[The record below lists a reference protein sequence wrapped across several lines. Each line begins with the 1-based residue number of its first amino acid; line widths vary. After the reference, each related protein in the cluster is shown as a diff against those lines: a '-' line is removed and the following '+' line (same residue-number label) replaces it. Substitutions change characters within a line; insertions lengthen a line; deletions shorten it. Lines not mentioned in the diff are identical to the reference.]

1 MEPITEGSAVDM
13 SPSQG
18 VGNYDS
24 IVGDIVKNR
33 TPAIEQTDTGLA
45 SAQQAVSGIIQQRKS
60 NLNSTFASVSGT
72 NPDEAAAA
80 QSIGGQIGVGQD
92 LAMQNMA
99 AVKKAADQKRFESY
113 DLMAKNPVLGR
124 QMMDREFASVAH
136 DDIPQLT
143 SLGGLFKVI
152 NAAATG
158 QPFPPE
164 VAMEIAQQFG
174 GSQYQTEEALIYH
187 WMSNNGLEEKDLNE
201 ETRQRLKTLE
211 ENAPPPIN
219 TYLFG
224 GVSYAAGQMFSM
236 APEVSKYALTGAVTG
251 AALTAAGGPLAIG
264 GTLGGAG
271 LGATAGIG
279 VVTSQIEGGM
289 LYKELLRNN
298 VPKDVARTVSSIG
311 GTVNGLIEIG
321 TLGLATAPFKAALK
335 KVVGETII
343 KRGVQELAKPT
354 AISAIK
360 TAGKYFGMEVLG
372 EQVQEI
378 SQEMTSIVA
387 EDVAG
392 RYAPGEYESKFSTPE
407 GLKELANRLIDVSEQ
422 TFKATAVMGAFGP
435 MLNLAVDAKNI
446 RDSAKTKQFL
456 TDLSKNVQDTK
467 LKGRSPSA
475 LANFV
480 AAQAQG
486 TAAET
491 MYVDAEEMVNVLN
504 QSGLTAQQIDNA
516 LPGVREQ
523 LAQATSGGDIQIPT
537 AQFAANIVGTKL
549 EAPLMEHA
557 RLAPD
562 AISAKQA
569 IAQQESMQQNMK
581 DAQVEMAV
589 QEKTNAQFVS
599 EAKEIEKVVNDQLIA
614 AGRPPTEAAFAA
626 KLVQAR
632 AVTGAARDGIT
643 PAQWV
648 ARHPVPTFQSQQQAA
663 QAAQQQVSRQNYK
676 PITSA
681 KVEVWL
687 EKDDDNNIVTRID
700 YIEVPKSKRLK
711 GEGTKEI
718 KNIIEWSKKNG
729 ATSIIVES
737 EREAIPFWKKIGFNI
752 TDQGSDVSTGTF
764 DLPLA
769 QGSFEQA
776 SRADLN
782 LGEQAAFDEASQRPE
797 VVTWAKEKFGDR
809 TAPDGSSVWQNFTEW
824 FGDSKVV
831 DAEGKPMVVY
841 HGTGSEFNTFETGRG
856 DMIFVSL
863 DANVASIFGTSII
876 PAYIKSLKP
885 FNGEKNL
892 NEIKDFIK
900 KNYNQIEQEIRT
912 ETKNRENDDESNVHS
927 QDELLSR
934 IDGLDYYVF
943 ESSETL
949 RNGIKEL
956 GFDSIQSDESGFV
969 AIGIFEPTQI
979 KSAIAN
985 VGTFGQQD
993 PNILR
998 QELSTRRPSSVT
1010 ATEDPLTTLLT
1021 ISHEQTLRTPEVL
1034 AKNVEILKKL
1044 TPMRFL
1050 DENATP
1056 EQQLENFLAQASD
1069 NLVALYNLMPPELR
1083 ERAKLWYPGGRR
1095 MLDYISSNTG
1105 LSPMQVGG
1113 VFAVLSPQKDWYE
1126 NVTLGNRII
1135 DIVTTQSDF
1144 VWDEKMSATAAKLK
1158 EVARLA
1164 AEEAKVLRKAKAEIA
1179 LTRANALEATVKQ
1192 PDVNATKEAQA
1203 VLEKEAVQARK
1214 VSDRLAKAVEKSEDQ
1229 EDSAAMKLYDDLKG
1243 TTLKE
1248 LLSDPYKAAVWVRV
1262 FDQTFNEQ
1270 SYKILLPEGGVGET
1284 RTTQAGKESSLRWA
1298 GYGAVAKA
1306 ISVIVDGRAENVFY
1320 QIGNEH
1326 KVRNFYNNL
1335 FAPESGRYI
1344 TIDTHAVAAA
1354 NFMPL
1359 AGTDDTV
1366 AHAFGGSA
1374 ASGETGQSGAYSI
1387 YFESYRRAAEAVGVL
1402 PREMQSITWEAVR
1415 GLFEASKK
1423 KTFKPLVKN
1432 IWEKYKSGELTQE
1445 QAREEIIKLVGG
1457 ITNPSWAASAYNES
1471 PGQTYE
1477 GVSAKAASEKS
1488 VKVKTIQKSEVLFEV
1503 APDPTDANLSSRWD
1517 ALDPETKHGIS
1528 ANVAA
1533 KIVPEVLK
1541 EFGVSGE
1548 IIPQVGGW
1556 QGKTNP
1562 GFALRLESGP
1572 LTRQVAKALGHALS
1586 QQGMF
1591 SISAEKFE
1599 GSQESGLISIQL
1611 PEGYTEKQVGEL
1623 YEKLWELKHNGKQI
1637 IQGHT
1642 TIDGKMSIINDTG
1655 IDTTELGDMIDKHLG
1670 GAFKVTDTKANT
1682 AFDSKDT
1689 YDTNLQRPAPRGVSI
1704 LGTRRIDSF
1713 RQHATRL
1720 IDQEVSRAEEAAG
1733 KLNQS
1738 AVPATFYSALGVEV
1752 GKSTTKSASADSWK
1766 QQIKGLIAKG
1776 VVKEKEVYWSG
1787 LDNWLDLQEGKITK
1801 EQVQAFLDAGGVKV
1815 EVERSEDEQSAS
1827 ELTARQAIA
1836 NAKEG
1841 LGGLLD
1847 LELENTFNEYEKLVV
1862 NNLQNQETAKD
1873 RARRVELEEVIDEA
1887 LDAVD
1892 MKMSWEFEAAEEQES
1907 ESFANVF
1914 EPKYAGYQLPGGT
1927 NYREALVML
1936 PSDALGTRKIMEGD
1950 KVVAIAKNDPYRSA
1964 HWNQENVLVHLR
1976 MNDRVDADGKKVLF
1990 VEEVQSDWGQ
2000 AGREKG
2006 FITPIKQEDIDKEE
2020 PLHNKLLEANRDLYR
2035 ARIAVGV
2042 EQDRILAKLG
2052 LKSYQDILLAGKQRI
2067 ELTDAYRK
2075 LVVDDK
2081 EYAIAAEKERL
2092 AVAEELR
2099 ASIEYSAALET
2110 RQQTERVPR
2119 APFVETTSGWLELGL
2134 KQILLE
2140 AVNGG
2145 YDRVAFVDGDQSV
2158 ERYRQ
2163 ALTEAVDEVEI
2174 TRNDDGTYTYSAIKG
2189 GKPVQGEQS
2198 VSANRINEVFGK
2210 AGSKQLLEEADT
2222 KPDEIHTIASGDI
2235 EIGGEGMRKFYDTIV
2250 PQALGKMLKK
2260 LGGDKIEEVNI
2271 GKSVNKKIDLKKF
2284 EDEAYKLIKG
2294 ETERLEFEDNLGL
2307 NEGDI
2312 PESWINELTDLPSTT
2327 VEVEARKIANRFAS
2341 KVKNWSARNKVMSM
2355 TQQGFTVTPALAEQ
2369 VSQGLPLFQ
2378 AATGG
2383 ARGSMDPVNNL
2394 INLGKNADALTTFH
2408 ELMHW
2413 FVIDL
2418 FRTATDP
2425 AASELSKSDADI
2437 LLKSFGIG
2445 GSNMQERIANWNAMT
2460 LEEQRQ
2466 HHETT
2471 AYNAEIWVATG
2482 RAPSV
2487 ELQGVFERFRR
2498 WATRVYKS
2506 IRDDLNEIYRQQFG
2520 TDLPFLTDEVRG
2532 VFDRMLASEEQIARR
2547 EAIDNFKGMY
2557 QTQEESGMNDAT
2569 WAAYQA
2575 EIAEA
2580 HEMAVTDLTKAT
2592 VKQMEWLSGARKGI
2606 LKAMQ
2611 ATHNALRRS
2620 VQGEESVKMDNEP
2633 VRKAERFFKTGR
2645 MVDTDGKEIEVLVGN
2660 KLNKV
2665 DVEGMYPTST
2675 TGLAPAVDLTKLRG
2689 MTMEGGLAPD
2699 LAAEMFG
2706 FSSGDELIR
2715 ALAKLKPFKDELK
2728 ERTDAR
2734 MLDEHGGMNTEAEK
2748 EEAVNKALANE
2759 VRARIVA
2766 IENRYLTKVKTPVAV
2781 IMQGAKELARTIL
2794 GRMAIKDIKP
2804 RNYVAAEARVA
2815 KDKHT
2820 AAKAM
2825 QSPETA
2831 GKSAYTRSLN
2841 EQIAAGVEESVAAS
2855 EALVKSVEAIKRA
2868 QAKIDAHKKQYGN
2881 VNPAIVAAK
2890 ASHQQVIQGQ
2900 LAKEG
2905 YKILDEVEKQVSL
2918 FKRFFKDD
2926 KKIAATRNMDLVNAA
2941 RSILAFYGLGK
2952 HDKLP
2957 GAYLKQIQEY
2967 NPGLFETISA
2977 MVNEAQVGTT
2987 DYRLLTFEEFQSMQ
3001 ETVDALW
3008 QLAKRENQIKIEGEM
3023 VSLGQA
3029 TEKLEQRLDVI
3040 GVPTTIAGETQAVT
3054 SKDRAV
3060 RHINSMKAILRR
3072 VEHWADS
3079 TDGAGNVGGPFTK
3092 YIWRPISQALD
3103 AYRIDRNKYVKRY
3116 VELLK
3121 QVSLPAGK
3129 IAAPELNYTFGA
3141 GNGGIGIAELLGAI
3155 MHSGNISNLEKLLI
3169 GRKWATVSEDG
3180 TMDTSRWDA
3189 FIARVSNDGTLTKE
3203 HFDFIQAVWDL
3214 NEELKPMVQKAHYDI
3229 EGYYFKEVEA
3239 TPFTN
3244 RFGTYRGGYVPAKT
3258 DPFIVRDAQRQA
3270 KMSELESDFRAAM
3283 PSTGAG
3289 FTKSRVKYN
3298 KALSLDIRL
3307 MAKHIDDVIRYSH
3320 VQPAVKDVLRILKKS
3335 SFADKLTQMDAMA
3348 IDDMLTPWLNR
3359 AARQITN
3366 ESGRVKAFDT
3376 FWRTVR
3382 SRTGISVMIGNITN
3396 AMQQVTGLFMSAIKV
3411 SPAHLGNALYAYVA
3425 SPNKSA
3431 QEVCELS
3438 SFMKNK
3444 MENQIFDLQDQ
3455 MNELLLNPNKF
3466 EKIQKWSSH
3475 HGYFL
3480 QSAFQN
3486 MVDVVTWTGAYN
3498 QYLEESGVGMS
3509 DYEAQR
3515 EAVNRADAAVR
3526 LTQGTMNPEGIAA
3539 FEVGTPFYKTFIQ
3552 FTGYFNM
3559 LANLNTDEYVKI
3571 FRDLGWRGN
3580 KGKLVS
3586 TFMLGFAAQAIIS
3599 DAIVRTMRGGWED
3612 DDNDGYL
3619 DVFMDWIFGS
3629 MARSAVAM
3637 VPFGSTAMTALSQI
3651 VMPVIKGKA
3660 GTGYDDRIQSSPSIS
3675 ALTSSTV
3682 GVGRAI
3688 LDVVSEGKEVTGQD
3702 VKDVMTLISL
3712 STGVPVTILGRPVSY
3727 LVDVNRGKVE
3737 PTSTADLMRGLITGT
3752 ATKES
3757 KKR

>member
-1 MEPITEGSAVDM
+1 MEPIAEGSAVDM
-13 SPSQG
+13 SPTQN
-18 VGNYDS
+18 VGNYNS

-99 AVKKAADQKRFESY
+99 SVKKAADQKRFESY

-143 SLGGLFKVI
+143 SLGGLFKVLG
-152 NAAATG
+152 AAATG
-158 QPFPPE
+158 QPFPLE
-164 VAMEIAQQFG
+164 VATEIAQQFG

-187 WMSNNGLEEKDLNE
+187 WMSNNGLEEKDLSE
-201 ETRQRLKTLE
+201 ETRQRLKMLE

-236 APEVSKYALTGAVTG
+236 APEVSKYAVAGGLTGG
-251 AALTAAGGPLAIG
+251 ALGLAGGPLAPATVAG
-264 GTLGGAG
+264 GMLAG
-271 LGATAGIG
+271 LEIG
-279 VVTSQIEGGM
+279 MTTGVGMVTSQIEGGM
-289 LYKELLRNN
+289 LYKELLRNK
-298 VPKDVARTVSSIG
+298 VPKEVARTVSSIG

-343 KRGVQELAKPT
+343 KRGIQELAKPT

-407 GLKELANRLIDVSEQ
+407 GLQELANRLIDVSEQ

-456 TDLSKNVQDTK
+456 TDLSKNVQATK

-480 AAQAQG
+480 AAQSQG

-491 MYVDAEEMVNVLN
+491 MYVDAEEMTNVLN

-569 IAQQESMQQNMK
+569 ITQQESMQQNMK
-581 DAQVEMAV
+581 DAQAEMAV
-589 QEKTNAQFVS
+589 QEVTNAQFVR
-599 EAKEIEKVVNDQLIA
+599 EAKEIEKVVNDQLVA
-614 AGRPPTEAAFAA
+614 AGRPATEAAFAA

-632 AVTGAARDGIT
+632 AVTAAAAAGIT

-648 ARHPVPTFQSQQQAA
+648 AQHPVPTIQSQR
-663 QAAQQQVSRQNYK
+663 QAAQQA
-676 PITSA
+676 P
-681 KVEVWL
+681 
-687 EKDDDNNIVTRID
+687 
-700 YIEVPKSKRLK
+700 
-711 GEGTKEI
+711 
-718 KNIIEWSKKNG
+718 
-729 ATSIIVES
+729 
-737 EREAIPFWKKIGFNI
+737 
-752 TDQGSDVSTGTF
+752 
-764 DLPLA
+764 A
-769 QGSFEQA
+769 QGSLEQA
-776 SRADLN
+776 SRADLG
-782 LGEQAAFDEASQRPE
+782 LGEQAAFNEASQRPE
-797 VVTWAKEKFGDR
+797 IVTWAKEKFGDR

-831 DAEGKPMVVY
+831 DADGKPVMVY
-841 HGTGSEFNTFETGRG
+841 HGTDKKFTKVNMKKGAQGVFW
-856 DMIFVSL
+856 
-863 DANVASIFGTSII
+863 VASDKAAI
-876 PAYIKSLKP
+876 
-885 FNGEKNL
+885 
-892 NEIKDFIK
+892 
-900 KNYNQIEQEIRT
+900 
-912 ETKNRENDDESNVHS
+912 
-927 QDELLSR
+927 
-934 IDGLDYYVF
+934 
-943 ESSETL
+943 
-949 RNGIKEL
+949 
-956 GFDSIQSDESGFV
+956 ESGEIGAAGSGVIMELFASIKNPAGWNEYDKKSFAELIRDGYDGV
-969 AIGIFEPTQI
+969 ILRDKDGSFNAIAFTPTQI
-979 KSAIAN
+979 KSAVAN

-998 QELSTRRPSSVT
+998 Q
-1010 ATEDPLTTLLT
+1010 D
-1021 ISHEQTLRTPEVL
+1021 
-1034 AKNVEILKKL
+1034 
-1044 TPMRFL
+1044 
-1050 DENATP
+1050 
-1056 EQQLENFLAQASD
+1056 
-1069 NLVALYNLMPPELR
+1069 
-1083 ERAKLWYPGGRR
+1083 
-1095 MLDYISSNTG
+1095 
-1105 LSPMQVGG
+1105 
-1113 VFAVLSPQKDWYE
+1113 
-1126 NVTLGNRII
+1126 
-1135 DIVTTQSDF
+1135 
-1144 VWDEKMSATAAKLK
+1144 
-1158 EVARLA
+1158 
-1164 AEEAKVLRKAKAEIA
+1164 
-1179 LTRANALEATVKQ
+1179 
-1192 PDVNATKEAQA
+1192 
-1203 VLEKEAVQARK
+1203 
-1214 VSDRLAKAVEKSEDQ
+1214 
-1229 EDSAAMKLYDDLKG
+1229 
-1243 TTLKE
+1243 
-1248 LLSDPYKAAVWVRV
+1248 
-1262 FDQTFNEQ
+1262 
-1270 SYKILLPEGGVGET
+1270 
-1284 RTTQAGKESSLRWA
+1284 
-1298 GYGAVAKA
+1298 
-1306 ISVIVDGRAENVFY
+1306 
-1320 QIGNEH
+1320 
-1326 KVRNFYNNL
+1326 
-1335 FAPESGRYI
+1335 
-1344 TIDTHAVAAA
+1344 
-1354 NFMPL
+1354 
-1359 AGTDDTV
+1359 
-1366 AHAFGGSA
+1366 
-1374 ASGETGQSGAYSI
+1374 
-1387 YFESYRRAAEAVGVL
+1387 
-1402 PREMQSITWEAVR
+1402 
-1415 GLFEASKK
+1415 
-1423 KTFKPLVKN
+1423 
-1432 IWEKYKSGELTQE
+1432 
-1445 QAREEIIKLVGG
+1445 
-1457 ITNPSWAASAYNES
+1457 
-1471 PGQTYE
+1471 
-1477 GVSAKAASEKS
+1477 
-1488 VKVKTIQKSEVLFEV
+1488 
-1503 APDPTDANLSSRWD
+1503 
-1517 ALDPETKHGIS
+1517 
-1528 ANVAA
+1528 
-1533 KIVPEVLK
+1533 
-1541 EFGVSGE
+1541 
-1548 IIPQVGGW
+1548 
-1556 QGKTNP
+1556 
-1562 GFALRLESGP
+1562 
-1572 LTRQVAKALGHALS
+1572 
-1586 QQGMF
+1586 
-1591 SISAEKFE
+1591 
-1599 GSQESGLISIQL
+1599 
-1611 PEGYTEKQVGEL
+1611 
-1623 YEKLWELKHNGKQI
+1623 
-1637 IQGHT
+1637 
-1642 TIDGKMSIINDTG
+1642 
-1655 IDTTELGDMIDKHLG
+1655 
-1670 GAFKVTDTKANT
+1670 
-1682 AFDSKDT
+1682 
-1689 YDTNLQRPAPRGVSI
+1689 
-1704 LGTRRIDSF
+1704 
-1713 RQHATRL
+1713 
-1720 IDQEVSRAEEAAG
+1720 
-1733 KLNQS
+1733 

-1787 LDNWLDLQEGKITK
+1787 LNNWLDLQEGKITK

-1815 EVERSEDEQSAS
+1815 EVETKGNKLTLSLVATNIQDTLVDGQVFDIDARDALEQWQKPEVS
-1827 ELTARQAIA
+1827 
-1836 NAKEG
+1836 
-1841 LGGLLD
+1841 
-1847 LELENTFNEYEKLVV
+1847 EKLK
-1862 NNLQNQETAKD
+1862 LQY
-1873 RARRVELEEVIDEA
+1873 EA
-1887 LDAVD
+1887 LLNEKLNDAGETRLVSD
-1892 MKMSWEFEAAEEQES
+1892 YVSDVS
-1907 ESFANVF
+1907 ET
-1914 EPKYAGYQLPGGT
+1914 KYDAFQLPGGT
-1927 NYREALVML
+1927 NYRELVVTL
-1936 PSDALGTRKIMEGD
+1936 PAKDKTADDIAFRSYQKELRKKYGEDAVILRDATPQEITRLDNLGSPLRGD
-1950 KVVAIAKNDPYRSA
+1950 DSFKSSHWPGIKNPVVHVR
-1964 HWNQENVLVHLR
+1964 L
-1976 MNDRVDADGKKVLF
+1976 NDRVDADGKKVLF

-2000 AGREKG
+2000 EGREKG
-2006 FITPIKQEDIDKEE
+2006 FIGISKRIISSVTKDPNSDVWSAKDQNGITIASGYDEGNVWLNAQGIIKKSM
-2020 PLHNKLLEANRDLYR
+2020 KS
-2035 ARIAVGV
+2035 GV
-2042 EQDRILAKLG
+2042 P
-2052 LKSYQDILLAGKQRI
+2052 Y
-2067 ELTDAYRK
+2067 
-2075 LVVDDK
+2075 
-2081 EYAIAAEKERL
+2081 
-2092 AVAEELR
+2092 
-2099 ASIEYSAALET
+2099 
-2110 RQQTERVPR
+2110 

-2145 YDRVAFVDGDQSV
+2145 YDKVAF
-2158 ERYRQ
+2158 
-2163 ALTEAVDEVEI
+2163 I
-2174 TRNDDGTYTYSAIKG
+2174 N
-2189 GKPVQGEQS
+2189 GEQS
-2198 VSANRINEVFGK
+2198 AARYDLSKKVGEIIYVPSTKKLLVYEKITGVDSNFRPIVSETVLPENLSTYIGK
-2210 AGSKQLLEEADT
+2210 EAARKLLET
-2222 KPDEIHTIASGDI
+2222 KTKKQQFDKETVQAHLLKGGDLQ
-2235 EIGGEGMRKFYDTIV
+2235 IGGEGMKAFYDTIV
-2250 PQALGKMLKK
+2250 PSALSKMLKK
-2260 LGGDKIEEVNI
+2260 LGSDKIGEVNI
-2271 GKSVNKKIDLKKF
+2271 GKTEGIKINAK
-2284 EDEAYKLIKG
+2284 EISNQAVKLIND
-2294 ETERLEFEDNLGL
+2294 EIT
-2307 NEGDI
+2307 
-2312 PESWINELTDLPSTT
+2312 INEFRAETDLEKSDVSDVSLEELQQANRDTSDK
-2327 VEVEARKIANRFAS
+2327 ARTREIANAFAANL
-2341 KVKNWSARNKVMSM
+2341 KVKFAGGKSMS
-2355 TQQGFTVTPALAEQ
+2355 QQGFTVTPALAEQ

-2378 AATGG
+2378 AAEGG
-2383 ARGSMDPVNNL
+2383 ARGAYDPIKNL
-2394 INLGKNADALTTFH
+2394 IDIGKNADYSTVAH
-2408 ELMHW
+2408 ELAHW
-2413 FVIDL
+2413 YVVDL
-2418 FRTATDP
+2418 FRTASDP
-2425 AASELSKSDADI
+2425 AASEASRADADI
-2437 LLKSFGIG
+2437 LLNWFS
-2445 GSNMQERIANWNAMT
+2445 IAGDNVDQRLTNWNAMT
-2460 LEEQRQ
+2460 LDEQRR
-2466 HHETT
+2466 HHEAV
-2471 AYNAEIWVATG
+2471 AYNWELYLHTG
-2482 RAPSV
+2482 KAPSV
-2487 ELQGVFERFRR
+2487 ELQGMFDRFRR
-2498 WATRVYKS
+2498 WLTRAYKS

-2532 VFDRMLASEEQIARR
+2532 VFDRMLASEEQISRR

-2557 QTQEESGMNDAT
+2557 QTQEESGMNDGE
-2569 WAAYQA
+2569 WAAMQA
-2575 EIAEA
+2575 EIAKS
-2580 HEMAVTDLTKAT
+2580 HETSVTELLKET
-2592 VKQMEWLSGARKGI
+2592 VKEMKWESNAKEGFFKKLQDAEDGFRKVI
-2606 LKAMQ
+2606 
-2611 ATHNALRRS
+2611 RS
-2620 VQGEESVKMDNEP
+2620 EESDKMGNEP
-2633 VRKAERFFKTGR
+2633 VRKAERFFKTGK
-2645 MVDTDGKEIEVLVGN
+2645 MVDPSGKEIEVLVGN
-2660 KLNKV
+2660 KIDSV
-2665 DVEGMYPTST
+2665 AVGGMYPTST

-2715 ALAKLKPFKDELK
+2715 ALAELKPFKDELK

-2804 RNYVAAEARVA
+2804 RNYVAAEAKVA

-2820 AAKAM
+2820 AVKAM

-2831 GKSAYTRSLN
+2831 GKSAYTRSFN

-2855 EALVKSVEAIKRA
+2855 EAMVKSVEAIKRA
-2868 QAKIDAHKKQYGN
+2868 QAKIDAHKKQYGD
-2881 VNPAIVAAK
+2881 VDPAIVAKK
-2890 ASHQQVIQGQ
+2890 ASHQQVIQNQ

-2905 YKILDEVEKQVSL
+2905 YKILAEVEKQVSL

-2977 MVNEAQVGTT
+2977 MVNEAQVGTP

-3008 QLAKRENQIKIEGEM
+3008 QLAKRENQIKIEGKM

-3029 TEKLEQRLDVI
+3029 TEKLEKRLDVI

-3103 AYRIDRNKYVKRY
+3103 AYRIDRNNYVKRY

-3121 QVSLPAGK
+3121 QVSLSAGK

-3180 TMDTSRWDA
+3180 TMDTSRWDK
-3189 FIARVSNDGTLTKE
+3189 FVARVSSDGTLTKE

-3214 NEELKPMVQKAHYDI
+3214 NEELKSMVQKAHYDI

-3396 AMQQVTGLFMSAIKV
+3396 ALQQVTGLFMSAIKV

-3438 SFMKNK
+3438 PFMKNK

-3509 DYEAQR
+3509 DFEAQR

-3586 TFMLGFAAQAIIS
+3586 TFILGFAAQAIIS

-3737 PTSTADLMRGLITGT
+3737 PTSTVDLMRGLITGT

>member
-1 MEPITEGSAVDM
+1 MEPFVEAPVVAEIPPPV
-13 SPSQG
+13 
-18 VGNYDS
+18 
-24 IVGDIVKNR
+24 
-33 TPAIEQTDTGLA
+33 IEQTETGLD
-45 SAQQAVSGIIQQRKS
+45 SLAQKAYGKLFGDQKMD
-60 NLNSTFASVSGT
+60 LNSTFASVSGT
-72 NPDEAAAA
+72 NPDEAAKA
-80 QSIGGQIGVGQD
+80 QSVGIQVGVGQD
-92 LAMQNMA
+92 LAMRNMA
-99 AVKKAADQKRFESY
+99 EVKKSADQKQFESY
-113 DLMAKNPVLGR
+113 DLMGSNPVLAR
-124 QMMDREFASVAH
+124 QMMNRDFASVAH

-143 SLGGLFKVI
+143 SLGGLFKVLG
-152 NAAATG
+152 AAATG

-187 WMSNNGLEEKDLNE
+187 WMSNNGLEEKDLSE

-289 LYKELLRNN
+289 LYKELLRNK

-343 KRGVQELAKPT
+343 KRGIQELAKPT

-360 TAGKYFGMEVLG
+360 TASKYYGMEVLG

-392 RYAPGEYESKFSTPE
+392 RYTPGEFESKFSTPE
-407 GLKELANRLIDVSEQ
+407 GLQELANRLLDVSEQ
-422 TFKATAVMGAFGP
+422 TFKATAIMGSFGP
-435 MLNLAVDAKNI
+435 VLNLAVDAKNI

-456 TDLSKNVQDTK
+456 TDLSKNVQATK

-516 LPGVREQ
+516 LPGIREQ

-569 IAQQESMQQNMK
+569 IAQQETMQQNMK

-589 QEKTNAQFVS
+589 QEKVNAQFVR
-599 EAKEIEKVVNDQLIA
+599 EAKEIEKVVNDQLVA
-614 AGRPPTEAAFAA
+614 AGRPATEALFAA

-632 AVTGAARDGIT
+632 AVTGAAAAGIT

-648 ARHPVPTFQSQQQAA
+648 AQHPVPTFQSQQQATQ
-663 QAAQQQVSRQNYK
+663 QA
-676 PITSA
+676 P
-681 KVEVWL
+681 
-687 EKDDDNNIVTRID
+687 
-700 YIEVPKSKRLK
+700 
-711 GEGTKEI
+711 
-718 KNIIEWSKKNG
+718 
-729 ATSIIVES
+729 
-737 EREAIPFWKKIGFNI
+737 
-752 TDQGSDVSTGTF
+752 
-764 DLPLA
+764 A

-776 SRADLN
+776 SRADLG
-782 LGEQAAFDEASQRPE
+782 LGEQTIRKVDGNLLRKLIRKLAKQDISAEDLINDADLSGLVTEEEVYDLTEREQGMAQVGATFGSRGTTSLPAGFDSGRGTHPLILLARERAKIQASKGFNESNYRPK
-797 VVTWAKEKFGDR
+797 VVRWAQLEFGDR
-809 TAPDGSSVWQNFTEW
+809 IAPDGSSVWQNFTEW

-841 HGTGSEFNTFETGRG
+841 HGTKSNFLEFRNDRPIWVAETASHAGEFVAGGRRLMGEKPKKGST
-856 DMIFVSL
+856 IYPLFVSIKNPIVLKGFEYGGKTTVEQILAENNLPYNEDALRRIAKSNIDSGYVSVSNQVADPISYLVEGYRTLTPIFNIL
-863 DANVASIFGTSII
+863 DNSGF
-876 PAYIKSLKP
+876 IKSLVNAG
-885 FNGEKNL
+885 F
-892 NEIKDFIK
+892 D
-900 KNYNQIEQEIRT
+900 
-912 ETKNRENDDESNVHS
+912 
-927 QDELLSR
+927 
-934 IDGLDYYVF
+934 
-943 ESSETL
+943 
-949 RNGIKEL
+949 GIKTEEV
-956 GFDSIQSDESGFV
+956 SAKTQEKSV
-969 AIGIFEPTQI
+969 TYAAFEPTQI

-998 QELSTRRPSSVT
+998 QEAISEQQPGANSPGVGVEEKPKLGFWKPFRVKVTSDVEIPKKPLILTGTKNSNAQKQLVNIDGILEKFPNAGESVDEWTNMMAYALGSDEVPIPPYAFIKGINGNGSFETLSKLTAGQIADASYGFENAKEIREAYTSGQLDVTFTAKLILWSFLSRGVSPYTQESLFIDAFNGSAEWIDKASKGEFTEANFPAYEEWAKSVAPKGSGQPGAGATHNLNAFGQDFLFKMSRIGENGKSHLQNLHEMFSDPNQTGKKIRREFSKFGEGVGIDNKVISF
-1010 ATEDPLTTLLT
+1010 TLLVAGFSDVMILDRVQIRQLWDDGRFQGVNLYDGSKNEEGNK
-1021 ISHEQTLRTPEVL
+1021 ISGSSMNDITEGVRGILVYEALERQLEKRIGALYEKLGRPQDASTGRYHWETWVAFSEQEASHGTLMAILKDAKGDDQAISNVASKQGEYGTYEYGTLYNRDKNGTPWFKYETPSGNSYSFSVL
-1034 AKNVEILKKL
+1034 AFREFLANIKQPKNGVVPTKFKVTESGNAPWYTRPEINKQQLDTQAAKWADLAGGTGEGKRITDETIQRDIANRARSSADAESIAKSWEIPTKPAGLGTIQSKLFAGGEATKFARSNRESNGTHFSYERSPVGNVEGSRLLGVPTVGAFTAGSGLAELYKKSG
-1044 TPMRFL
+1044 
-1050 DENATP
+1050 NATP
-1056 EQQLENFLAQASD
+1056 TFYELRSSVASAERFHSAISD
-1069 NLVALYNLMPPELR
+1069 NKSASKFGAAVAVYSVE
-1083 ERAKLWYPGGRR
+1083 
-1095 MLDYISSNTG
+1095 DYKEMRLF
-1105 LSPMQVGG
+1105 LSEDGNSG
-1113 VFAVLSPQKDWYE
+1113 VAIKPD
-1126 NVTLGNRII
+1126 G
-1135 DIVTTQSDF
+1135 DIVSVFSSGGAGRSLMELAVSAGGKKLDAFDTVLPHFYAPHGF
-1144 VWDEKMSATAAKLK
+1144 VVASRMDWNEEFKPEGWNK
-1158 EVARLA
+1158 ETFS
-1164 AEEAKVLRKAKAEIA
+1164 EF
-1179 LTRANALEATVKQ
+1179 NGGS
-1192 PDVNATKEAQA
+1192 PDVVFMSRDDSFTGKYNPTDGTKFE
-1203 VLEKEAVQARK
+1203 
-1214 VSDRLAKAVEKSEDQ
+1214 DYDKAVEKQQ
-1229 EDSAAMKLYDDLKG
+1229 E
-1243 TTLKE
+1243 
-1248 LLSDPYKAAVWVRV
+1248 
-1262 FDQTFNEQ
+1262 FIN
-1270 SYKILLPEGGVGET
+1270 
-1284 RTTQAGKESSLRWA
+1284 
-1298 GYGAVAKA
+1298 
-1306 ISVIVDGRAENVFY
+1306 VI
-1320 QIGNEH
+1320 
-1326 KVRNFYNNL
+1326 
-1335 FAPESGRYI
+1335 
-1344 TIDTHAVAAA
+1344 
-1354 NFMPL
+1354 
-1359 AGTDDTV
+1359 
-1366 AHAFGGSA
+1366 
-1374 ASGETGQSGAYSI
+1374 
-1387 YFESYRRAAEAVGVL
+1387 
-1402 PREMQSITWEAVR
+1402 
-1415 GLFEASKK
+1415 
-1423 KTFKPLVKN
+1423 
-1432 IWEKYKSGELTQE
+1432 
-1445 QAREEIIKLVGG
+1445 
-1457 ITNPSWAASAYNES
+1457 
-1471 PGQTYE
+1471 
-1477 GVSAKAASEKS
+1477 
-1488 VKVKTIQKSEVLFEV
+1488 
-1503 APDPTDANLSSRWD
+1503 
-1517 ALDPETKHGIS
+1517 
-1528 ANVAA
+1528 
-1533 KIVPEVLK
+1533 
-1541 EFGVSGE
+1541 
-1548 IIPQVGGW
+1548 
-1556 QGKTNP
+1556 
-1562 GFALRLESGP
+1562 
-1572 LTRQVAKALGHALS
+1572 
-1586 QQGMF
+1586 
-1591 SISAEKFE
+1591 
-1599 GSQESGLISIQL
+1599 
-1611 PEGYTEKQVGEL
+1611 
-1623 YEKLWELKHNGKQI
+1623 
-1637 IQGHT
+1637 
-1642 TIDGKMSIINDTG
+1642 
-1655 IDTTELGDMIDKHLG
+1655 
-1670 GAFKVTDTKANT
+1670 
-1682 AFDSKDT
+1682 
-1689 YDTNLQRPAPRGVSI
+1689 
-1704 LGTRRIDSF
+1704 
-1713 RQHATRL
+1713 
-1720 IDQEVSRAEEAAG
+1720 
-1733 KLNQS
+1733 
-1738 AVPATFYSALGVEV
+1738 
-1752 GKSTTKSASADSWK
+1752 
-1766 QQIKGLIAKG
+1766 
-1776 VVKEKEVYWSG
+1776 
-1787 LDNWLDLQEGKITK
+1787 
-1801 EQVQAFLDAGGVKV
+1801 
-1815 EVERSEDEQSAS
+1815 
-1827 ELTARQAIA
+1827 
-1836 NAKEG
+1836 
-1841 LGGLLD
+1841 
-1847 LELENTFNEYEKLVV
+1847 
-1862 NNLQNQETAKD
+1862 
-1873 RARRVELEEVIDEA
+1873 
-1887 LDAVD
+1887 
-1892 MKMSWEFEAAEEQES
+1892 
-1907 ESFANVF
+1907 
-1914 EPKYAGYQLPGGT
+1914 
-1927 NYREALVML
+1927 
-1936 PSDALGTRKIMEGD
+1936 
-1950 KVVAIAKNDPYRSA
+1950 
-1964 HWNQENVLVHLR
+1964 
-1976 MNDRVDADGKKVLF
+1976 
-1990 VEEVQSDWGQ
+1990 
-2000 AGREKG
+2000 
-2006 FITPIKQEDIDKEE
+2006 
-2020 PLHNKLLEANRDLYR
+2020 NK
-2035 ARIAVGV
+2035 
-2042 EQDRILAKLG
+2042 
-2052 LKSYQDILLAGKQRI
+2052 
-2067 ELTDAYRK
+2067 
-2075 LVVDDK
+2075 
-2081 EYAIAAEKERL
+2081 
-2092 AVAEELR
+2092 
-2099 ASIEYSAALET
+2099 
-2110 RQQTERVPR
+2110 
-2119 APFVETTSGWLELGL
+2119 
-2134 KQILLE
+2134 
-2140 AVNGG
+2140 
-2145 YDRVAFVDGDQSV
+2145 
-2158 ERYRQ
+2158 
-2163 ALTEAVDEVEI
+2163 
-2174 TRNDDGTYTYSAIKG
+2174 
-2189 GKPVQGEQS
+2189 
-2198 VSANRINEVFGK
+2198 
-2210 AGSKQLLEEADT
+2210 
-2222 KPDEIHTIASGDI
+2222 
-2235 EIGGEGMRKFYDTIV
+2235 
-2250 PQALGKMLKK
+2250 
-2260 LGGDKIEEVNI
+2260 
-2271 GKSVNKKIDLKKF
+2271 
-2284 EDEAYKLIKG
+2284 
-2294 ETERLEFEDNLGL
+2294 
-2307 NEGDI
+2307 
-2312 PESWINELTDLPSTT
+2312 
-2327 VEVEARKIANRFAS
+2327 
-2341 KVKNWSARNKVMSM
+2341 
-2355 TQQGFTVTPALAEQ
+2355 
-2369 VSQGLPLFQ
+2369 PLFQ

-2413 FVIDL
+2413 FVVDL
-2418 FRTATDP
+2418 FRTATDS

-2437 LLKSFGIG
+2437 LLKWFGIG

-2575 EIAEA
+2575 ELAEA

-2606 LKAMQ
+2606 LKTMQ
-2611 ATHNALRRS
+2611 AAHNSLRRS
-2620 VQGEESVKMDNEP
+2620 VQGEESNKMDNEP
-2633 VRKAERFFKTGR
+2633 VRKAERFFKTGK
-2645 MVDTDGKEIEVLVGN
+2645 MVDPDGKEIEVLVGN
-2660 KLNKV
+2660 KIDSV
-2665 DVEGMYPTST
+2665 AVGGMYPTST

-2715 ALAKLKPFKDELK
+2715 ALAELKPFKDELK

-2759 VRARIVA
+2759 VRARMVA

-2820 AAKAM
+2820 AVKAM

-2831 GKSAYTRSLN
+2831 GKSAYTRSFN

-2868 QAKIDAHKKQYGN
+2868 QAKIDAHKKQYGD
-2881 VNPAIVAAK
+2881 VDPAIVAKK
-2890 ASHQQVIQGQ
+2890 ASHQQVIQNQ

-2905 YKILDEVEKQVSL
+2905 YKILEEVEKQVSL

-2957 GAYLKQIQEY
+2957 SAYLKQIEQY

-2977 MVNEAQVGTT
+2977 MVNEAQVGTP

-3054 SKDRAV
+3054 FKDRAV
-3060 RHINSMKAILRR
+3060 RHINSMKAMLRR
-3072 VEHWADS
+3072 IEHWADA

-3121 QVSLPAGK
+3121 QVPLPAGK

-3189 FIARVSNDGTLTKE
+3189 FVARVSNDGTLTKE

-3244 RFGTYRGGYVPAKT
+3244 RFGNYRGGYVPAKT
-3258 DPFIVRDAQRQA
+3258 DPFIVRDAQRQL

-3335 SFADKLTQMDAMA
+3335 SFADKLTQMDSMA
-3348 IDDMLTPWLNR
+3348 IDEMLTPWLNR
-3359 AARQITN
+3359 AARQITS
-3366 ESGRVKAFDT
+3366 ESGRWKPIDT

-3396 AMQQVTGLFMSAIKV
+3396 ALQQATGLFMAAIKV
-3411 SPAHLGNALYAYVA
+3411 VKTAHLGNAFYAYFS
-3425 SPNKSA
+3425 SPRQAA
-3431 QEVCELS
+3431 QEVAALS
-3438 SFMKNK
+3438 PFMSNR
-3444 MENQIFDLQDQ
+3444 MQNQIFDLQDQ
-3455 MNELLLNPNKF
+3455 MNELILNPNKF
-3466 EKIQKWSSH
+3466 QKIQKWSSH

-3486 MVDVVTWTGAYN
+3486 MVDIVTWTGAYN
-3498 QYLEESGVGMS
+3498 QHLAESGVEVS
-3509 DYEAQR
+3509 DADAQR

-3526 LTQGTMNPEGIAA
+3526 LTQGTMNPEGLAA

-3580 KGKLVS
+3580 EGKLAY
-3586 TFMLGFAAQAIIS
+3586 TFLMGFAAQAIIS
-3599 DAIVRTMRGGWED
+3599 DAIVKTMRGGWED
-3612 DDNDGYL
+3612 DDDDGYL

-3629 MARSAVAM
+3629 MGRSAVAM
-3637 VPFGSTAMTALSQI
+3637 VPFGSTGMTAVSQI
-3651 VMPVIKGKA
+3651 LMPIIKGKA
-3660 GTGYDDRIQSSPSIS
+3660 GTGYDDRIQSSPSVS
-3675 ALTSSTV
+3675 ALTSSTI

-3688 LDVVSEGKEVTGQD
+3688 LDVVSEDKEVTGQD

-3712 STGVPVTILGRPVSY
+3712 TTGVPVTLLGRPVSY

>member
-1 MEPITEGSAVDM
+1 MEPIVEGSAVDM
-13 SPSQG
+13 SPPQN
-18 VGNYDS
+18 VGNYNS

-45 SAQQAVSGIIQQRKS
+45 SAQQAVTGIIQQRKS

-80 QSIGGQIGVGQD
+80 QNIGGQIGVGQD
-92 LAMQNMA
+92 LAMQNMV

-143 SLGGLFKVI
+143 SLGGLFKVLG
-152 NAAATG
+152 AAATG
-158 QPFPPE
+158 QPFPLE
-164 VAMEIAQQFG
+164 VATEIAQQFG

-187 WMSNNGLEEKDLNE
+187 WMSNNGLEEKDINE
-201 ETRQRLKTLE
+201 ETRQRLKMLE

-236 APEVSKYALTGAVTG
+236 APEVSKYAVAGGLTGG
-251 AALTAAGGPLAIG
+251 ALGLAGGPLAPATVAG
-264 GTLGGAG
+264 GVLTGIG

-289 LYKELLRNN
+289 LYKELLRNK

-343 KRGVQELAKPT
+343 KRGIQEISKPT

-360 TAGKYFGMEVLG
+360 TAGKYYGMEVLG

-392 RYAPGEYESKFSTPE
+392 RYAPGEFESKFSTPE
-407 GLKELANRLIDVSEQ
+407 GLQELANRVLDVSIQ
-422 TFKATAVMGAFGP
+422 TYKATAVMGAFGP
-435 MLNLAVDAKNI
+435 MINLAVDAKNI

-456 TDLSKNVQDTK
+456 TDLSKNVQATK

-480 AAQAQG
+480 AAQAEG

-504 QSGLTAQQIDNA
+504 QSGLTTQQIDNA

-523 LAQATSGGDIQIPT
+523 LARATSGGDIQIPT
-537 AQFAANIVGTKL
+537 AQFAANVVGTKL

-569 IAQQESMQQNMK
+569 IAQQETMQQNMK

-589 QEKTNAQFVS
+589 QEVTNAQFVR
-599 EAKEIEKVVNDQLIA
+599 EAKEIEKVVNDQLVA
-614 AGRPPTEAAFAA
+614 AGRPATEAAFAA

-632 AVTGAARDGIT
+632 AVTAAAAAGIT

-648 ARHPVPTFQSQQQAA
+648 ANHPVPTIQSQQQAM
-663 QAAQQQVSRQNYK
+663 QAAQQAAQQV
-676 PITSA
+676 P
-681 KVEVWL
+681 
-687 EKDDDNNIVTRID
+687 
-700 YIEVPKSKRLK
+700 
-711 GEGTKEI
+711 
-718 KNIIEWSKKNG
+718 
-729 ATSIIVES
+729 
-737 EREAIPFWKKIGFNI
+737 
-752 TDQGSDVSTGTF
+752 
-764 DLPLA
+764 A
-769 QGSFEQA
+769 QGSLEQSFKYIKQFLSNPSMA
-776 SRADLN
+776 SINEENIKRTKLEKRRIQAKKRKAQLNSIENMKVSDLLDKFQKIDRKNLGIEKESNFVENNFRPEIISWAKDKFADL
-782 LGEQAAFDEASQRPE
+782 L
-797 VVTWAKEKFGDR
+797 
-809 TAPDGSSVWQNFTEW
+809 APDGSTVWKNFTEW

-831 DAEGKPMVVY
+831 DAEGKPLIMY
-841 HGTGSEFNTFETGRG
+841 HGTDKKFTKINMKKGAQGVFWITSNKESIINGESGALKSDRVMMLF
-856 DMIFVSL
+856 
-863 DANVASIFGTSII
+863 ASIKNPAGWDEYNNKSIAELKRDGYDGVI
-876 PAYIKSLKP
+876 LRDKS
-885 FNGEKNL
+885 GA
-892 NEIKDFIK
+892 
-900 KNYNQIEQEIRT
+900 
-912 ETKNRENDDESNVHS
+912 
-927 QDELLSR
+927 
-934 IDGLDYYVF
+934 
-943 ESSETL
+943 
-949 RNGIKEL
+949 
-956 GFDSIQSDESGFV
+956 FD
-969 AIGIFEPTQI
+969 AIVFEPTQI
-979 KSAIAN
+979 KSAIIN
-985 VGTFGQQD
+985 IGTYSD
-993 PNILR
+993 TDANILR
-998 QELSTRRPSSVT
+998 QE
-1010 ATEDPLTTLLT
+1010 
-1021 ISHEQTLRTPEVL
+1021 
-1034 AKNVEILKKL
+1034 
-1044 TPMRFL
+1044 
-1050 DENATP
+1050 
-1056 EQQLENFLAQASD
+1056 
-1069 NLVALYNLMPPELR
+1069 
-1083 ERAKLWYPGGRR
+1083 
-1095 MLDYISSNTG
+1095 
-1105 LSPMQVGG
+1105 
-1113 VFAVLSPQKDWYE
+1113 
-1126 NVTLGNRII
+1126 
-1135 DIVTTQSDF
+1135 
-1144 VWDEKMSATAAKLK
+1144 
-1158 EVARLA
+1158 
-1164 AEEAKVLRKAKAEIA
+1164 
-1179 LTRANALEATVKQ
+1179 
-1192 PDVNATKEAQA
+1192 
-1203 VLEKEAVQARK
+1203 
-1214 VSDRLAKAVEKSEDQ
+1214 
-1229 EDSAAMKLYDDLKG
+1229 
-1243 TTLKE
+1243 
-1248 LLSDPYKAAVWVRV
+1248 
-1262 FDQTFNEQ
+1262 
-1270 SYKILLPEGGVGET
+1270 
-1284 RTTQAGKESSLRWA
+1284 
-1298 GYGAVAKA
+1298 
-1306 ISVIVDGRAENVFY
+1306 
-1320 QIGNEH
+1320 
-1326 KVRNFYNNL
+1326 
-1335 FAPESGRYI
+1335 
-1344 TIDTHAVAAA
+1344 
-1354 NFMPL
+1354 
-1359 AGTDDTV
+1359 
-1366 AHAFGGSA
+1366 
-1374 ASGETGQSGAYSI
+1374 
-1387 YFESYRRAAEAVGVL
+1387 
-1402 PREMQSITWEAVR
+1402 
-1415 GLFEASKK
+1415 
-1423 KTFKPLVKN
+1423 
-1432 IWEKYKSGELTQE
+1432 
-1445 QAREEIIKLVGG
+1445 
-1457 ITNPSWAASAYNES
+1457 
-1471 PGQTYE
+1471 
-1477 GVSAKAASEKS
+1477 
-1488 VKVKTIQKSEVLFEV
+1488 
-1503 APDPTDANLSSRWD
+1503 
-1517 ALDPETKHGIS
+1517 
-1528 ANVAA
+1528 
-1533 KIVPEVLK
+1533 
-1541 EFGVSGE
+1541 
-1548 IIPQVGGW
+1548 
-1556 QGKTNP
+1556 
-1562 GFALRLESGP
+1562 
-1572 LTRQVAKALGHALS
+1572 
-1586 QQGMF
+1586 
-1591 SISAEKFE
+1591 
-1599 GSQESGLISIQL
+1599 
-1611 PEGYTEKQVGEL
+1611 
-1623 YEKLWELKHNGKQI
+1623 
-1637 IQGHT
+1637 
-1642 TIDGKMSIINDTG
+1642 
-1655 IDTTELGDMIDKHLG
+1655 
-1670 GAFKVTDTKANT
+1670 
-1682 AFDSKDT
+1682 
-1689 YDTNLQRPAPRGVSI
+1689 
-1704 LGTRRIDSF
+1704 
-1713 RQHATRL
+1713 
-1720 IDQEVSRAEEAAG
+1720 
-1733 KLNQS
+1733 
-1738 AVPATFYSALGVEV
+1738 AVPATFYSALSVEV

-1801 EQVQAFLDAGGVKV
+1801 EQVQTFLDASGVKV
-1815 EVERSEDEQSAS
+1815 KIQQKSDDLALKEAVEIGTAQAYLALQDADAISED
-1827 ELTARQAIA
+1827 IA
-1836 NAKEG
+1836 FAF
-1841 LGGLLD
+1841 D
-1847 LELENTFNEYEKLVV
+1847 
-1862 NNLQNQETAKD
+1862 
-1873 RARRVELEEVIDEA
+1873 ELEEINAEGGDDYRRGQLHAIIDVA
-1887 LDAVD
+1887 LD
-1892 MKMSWEFEAAEEQES
+1892 EQFGTRIDDYIEGES
-1907 ESFANVF
+1907 EGGGLDA
-1914 EPKYAGYQLPGGT
+1914 PTKYSRYQLPGGT
-1927 NYREALVML
+1927 NYREALVTL
-1936 PSDALGTRKIMEGD
+1936 PNLKAYSLIGDND
-1950 KVVAIAKNDPYRSA
+1950 KVVETFPDRESA
-1964 HWNQENVLVHLR
+1964 LKAMRKYEDSKKYEYPLILRADTSKYAAFVDRHWDELNVLVHFR

-1990 VEEVQSDWGQ
+1990 VEEVQSGWGQ
-2000 AGREKG
+2000 EGREKG
-2006 FITPIKQEDIDKEE
+2006 FSTGQSLEE
-2020 PLHNKLLEANRDLYR
+2020 INVLAKPYLERFYSGKGDMSDVEWTALSAKVAELEKLHNETADRS
-2035 ARIAVGV
+2035 RIPA
-2042 EQDRILAKLG
+2042 
-2052 LKSYQDILLAGKQRI
+2052 
-2067 ELTDAYRK
+2067 
-2075 LVVDDK
+2075 
-2081 EYAIAAEKERL
+2081 
-2092 AVAEELR
+2092 
-2099 ASIEYSAALET
+2099 
-2110 RQQTERVPR
+2110 

-2158 ERYRQ
+2158 QRYRK

-2189 GKPVQGEQS
+2189 GNPVQGEQS

-2210 AGSKQLLEEADT
+2210 AGSKQLLEEADA
-2222 KPDEIHTIASGDI
+2222 KPDEIHTIASSDI

-2260 LGGDKIEEVNI
+2260 LSGDKIENVNMI
-2271 GKSVNKKIDLKKF
+2271 TEKPVTQEQINAAEKRKDF
-2284 EDEAYKLIKG
+2284 TEA
-2294 ETERLEFEDNLGL
+2294 ERLTAIYERQQLGR
-2307 NEGDI
+2307 G
-2312 PESWINELTDLPSTT
+2312 
-2327 VEVEARKIANRFAS
+2327 VS
-2341 KVKNWSARNKVMSM
+2341 KKGQQQIGE
-2355 TQQGFTVTPALAEQ
+2355 QQGFTVTPALAEQ

-2383 ARGSMDPVNNL
+2383 TRGEYDPIKNL
-2394 INLGKNADALTTFH
+2394 IGIGKNADYSTVAH
-2408 ELMHW
+2408 ELAHW
-2413 FVIDL
+2413 YVVDL
-2418 FRTATDP
+2418 FRTASDP
-2425 AASELSKSDADI
+2425 TASEASRADADI
-2437 LLKSFGIG
+2437 LLNWFGIAG
-2445 GSNMQERIANWNAMT
+2445 DNVDQRLANWNAMT
-2460 LEEQRQ
+2460 LDEQRK
-2466 HHETT
+2466 HHEAV
-2471 AYNAEIWVATG
+2471 AYNWELYLHTG
-2482 RAPSV
+2482 KAPSV
-2487 ELQGVFERFRR
+2487 ELQGVFDRFRR
-2498 WATRVYKS
+2498 WLTRAYKS
-2506 IRDDLNEIYRQQFG
+2506 IRDDLNEIYRNQFG

-2606 LKAMQ
+2606 LKSMQ
-2611 ATHNALRRS
+2611 AAHNALRRS
-2620 VQGEESVKMDNEP
+2620 VQGEESNKMDNEP
-2633 VRKAERFFKTGR
+2633 VRKAERFFKTGK
-2645 MVDTDGKEIEVLVGN
+2645 MVDPSGKEIEVLVGN
-2660 KLNKV
+2660 KIDSV
-2665 DVEGMYPTST
+2665 AVEGMYPTST

-2715 ALAKLKPFKDELK
+2715 ALAELKPFKDELK

-2820 AAKAM
+2820 AVKAM

-2831 GKSAYTRSLN
+2831 GKSAYTRSFN

-2868 QAKIDAHKKQYGN
+2868 QAKIDARKKQYGD
-2881 VNPAIVAAK
+2881 VDPAIVAKK

-2977 MVNEAQVGTT
+2977 MVNEAQVGTP

-3008 QLAKRENQIKIEGEM
+3008 QLAKRENQIKIEGKM

-3029 TEKLEQRLDVI
+3029 TEKLEKRLDVI

-3103 AYRIDRNKYVKRY
+3103 AYRIDRNNYVKRY

-3180 TMDTSRWDA
+3180 TMDTSRWDK
-3189 FIARVSNDGTLTKE
+3189 FVARVSSDGTLTKE

-3396 AMQQVTGLFMSAIKV
+3396 ALQQVTGLFMSAIKV

-3438 SFMKNK
+3438 PFMKNK

-3509 DYEAQR
+3509 DFEAQR

-3586 TFMLGFAAQAIIS
+3586 TFILGFAAQAIIS

-3737 PTSTADLMRGLITGT
+3737 PTSTVDLMRGLITGT

>member
-1 MEPITEGSAVDM
+1 MEPIAEGSAVDM
-13 SPSQG
+13 SPSQN

-33 TPAIEQTDTGLA
+33 TPAIEQTETGLS
-45 SAQQAVSGIIQQRKS
+45 SAQQAVTGIIQQRKS

-99 AVKKAADQKRFESY
+99 SVKKAADQKRFESY

-143 SLGGLFKVI
+143 SLGGLFKVLG
-152 NAAATG
+152 AAASG
-158 QPFPPE
+158 QPFPLE
-164 VAMEIAQQFG
+164 VAAEIAQQFG

-187 WMSNNGLEEKDLNE
+187 WMSNNGLEEKDLSE

-224 GVSYAAGQMFSM
+224 GLSYAAGQARSM
-236 APEVSKYALTGAVTG
+236 APEVAKYAIAGGATYG
-251 AALTAAGGPLAIG
+251 ALGLAGGPLAPATVAGGVLIG
-264 GTLGGAG
+264 TG

-289 LYKELLRNN
+289 LYKELLRNK

-343 KRGVQELAKPT
+343 KRGIQELAKPT

-360 TAGKYFGMEVLG
+360 TAGKYYGMEVLG

-392 RYAPGEYESKFSTPE
+392 RYAPGEFESKFSTPE
-407 GLKELANRLIDVSEQ
+407 GLQELANRLIDVSEQ

-456 TDLSKNVQDTK
+456 TDLSKNVQATK

-491 MYVDAEEMVNVLN
+491 MYVDAEEMTNVLN
-504 QSGLTAQQIDNA
+504 QSGLTVQQIDNA

-523 LAQATSGGDIQIPT
+523 LSKATSGGDIQIPT

-569 IAQQESMQQNMK
+569 IAQQETMQQNMK
-581 DAQVEMAV
+581 DAQAEMAV
-589 QEKTNAQFVS
+589 QEVTNAQFVR
-599 EAKEIEKVVNDQLIA
+599 EAKEIEKVVNDQLVA

-632 AVTGAARDGIT
+632 AVTGAAAAGIT

-648 ARHPVPTFQSQQQAA
+648 AQHPVPTFQSQQQATQQAPA
-663 QAAQQQVSRQNYK
+663 QV
-676 PITSA
+676 
-681 KVEVWL
+681 
-687 EKDDDNNIVTRID
+687 
-700 YIEVPKSKRLK
+700 
-711 GEGTKEI
+711 
-718 KNIIEWSKKNG
+718 
-729 ATSIIVES
+729 
-737 EREAIPFWKKIGFNI
+737 
-752 TDQGSDVSTGTF
+752 
-764 DLPLA
+764 
-769 QGSFEQA
+769 SFEQA
-776 SRADLN
+776 
-782 LGEQAAFDEASQRPE
+782 
-797 VVTWAKEKFGDR
+797 
-809 TAPDGSSVWQNFTEW
+809 
-824 FGDSKVV
+824 
-831 DAEGKPMVVY
+831 
-841 HGTGSEFNTFETGRG
+841 
-856 DMIFVSL
+856 
-863 DANVASIFGTSII
+863 
-876 PAYIKSLKP
+876 
-885 FNGEKNL
+885 
-892 NEIKDFIK
+892 
-900 KNYNQIEQEIRT
+900 
-912 ETKNRENDDESNVHS
+912 
-927 QDELLSR
+927 
-934 IDGLDYYVF
+934 
-943 ESSETL
+943 
-949 RNGIKEL
+949 
-956 GFDSIQSDESGFV
+956 
-969 AIGIFEPTQI
+969 
-979 KSAIAN
+979 AIAN
-985 VGTFGQQD
+985 VGTVTETMNSIRSKAIENAMATGVSKTKAAKAGQEAVQAWIDSNQSAYAKYKLDKDYQESAALQKATAETTAKIDALLSEANDALINAGFVLERDQEGTSKSRYYQKGNLRVRVSDHEIPLTPERQYNKETMGEPWKDFVVAKENKRGVSVQEEKIAELNNWIAEQETQDGQQD

-998 QELSTRRPSSVT
+998 QSAVENLQMVAERGQR
-1010 ATEDPLTTLLT
+1010 
-1021 ISHEQTLRTPEVL
+1021 VL
-1034 AKNVEILKKL
+1034 AKNSNISKEEQVAIEASSKETGVPVNEIESAVRKTKLAHPEDQGWAPLVYLRTIIVDDKIEHEFQTIPYDFSTSQEGNALEVGSEAYTNRVASIAKSMTEEVRSVLRRAKSGDKNALNILAQAGWYKAFRSRLRQEFGGLGDLFADLLGATSPNTPVRGNYWNAIDSLRRATRGDFDALMPQWEAWADKIDPLETDLKSFFNAQLALGKTKADIRRMPEFIQKLAEVKAARKVGDELLPTKETGMKYGFNGKNVIRAMVNLWRIVKDPDTDIDRGGTAPKAVTFSGNLIGFKSRATIDVWAARFLQRLNGGKRIPSAAESGVSGELKESGVTTLQFGFGQDVFTEAVGLIRNDPELKMNDVLASINDDDLQAVVWFVEKEIWTVNDWTSVAGEGGSFELEANLSGTSKQERVTELRKIVDASPVSKDVSLVETDTTKAVKAIEDFDNLHKDEIKELQELETEIIPKYKGSEKRKAELKKL
-1044 TPMRFL
+1044 TR
-1050 DENATP
+1050 P
-1056 EQQLENFLAQASD
+1056 EKGSKVDLAQRLLGNIGRASD
-1069 NLVALYNLMPPELR
+1069 RL
-1083 ERAKLWYPGGRR
+1083 
-1095 MLDYISSNTG
+1095 
-1105 LSPMQVGG
+1105 
-1113 VFAVLSPQKDWYE
+1113 QKTE
-1126 NVTLGNRII
+1126 ANRI
-1135 DIVTTQSDF
+1135 
-1144 VWDEKMSATAAKLK
+1144 A
-1158 EVARLA
+1158 
-1164 AEEAKVLRKAKAEIA
+1164 AKAELASLERSVDRFVGGLSIQMSMDTQGTSFVPADSDMARLSHSIKTAIYESDSSNVVLASKA
-1179 LTRANALEATVKQ
+1179 LSTEGRYGGVERALDLEVVAREGYNANLLWKEMLQQAKEARQDSAFLSRVLRTDEDYNPITHRPGIEIYFREATSKVELDK
-1192 PDVNATKEAQA
+1192 
-1203 VLEKEAVQARK
+1203 VLAE
-1214 VSDRLAKAVEKSEDQ
+1214 LAKENVEFLTVVVDGRRQTAFVAGAMPSAVGVRMQYIPEFEQRYGMDNMTDMDNAAIAAKVEAKAAELRTIAAKVTAAIKGVSFAGQFWYDTQVAFSHQYQEKIDAITTTESEGIV
-1229 EDSAAMKLYDDLKG
+1229 EDAG
-1243 TTLKE
+1243 
-1248 LLSDPYKAAVWVRV
+1248 AAVW
-1262 FDQTFNEQ
+1262 Q
-1270 SYKILLPEGGVGET
+1270 
-1284 RTTQAGKESSLRWA
+1284 
-1298 GYGAVAKA
+1298 
-1306 ISVIVDGRAENVFY
+1306 
-1320 QIGNEH
+1320 
-1326 KVRNFYNNL
+1326 
-1335 FAPESGRYI
+1335 
-1344 TIDTHAVAAA
+1344 
-1354 NFMPL
+1354 
-1359 AGTDDTV
+1359 
-1366 AHAFGGSA
+1366 
-1374 ASGETGQSGAYSI
+1374 GQSIG
-1387 YFESYRRAAEAVGVL
+1387 
-1402 PREMQSITWEAVR
+1402 
-1415 GLFEASKK
+1415 
-1423 KTFKPLVKN
+1423 
-1432 IWEKYKSGELTQE
+1432 SGIE
-1445 QAREEIIKLVGG
+1445 
-1457 ITNPSWAASAYNES
+1457 
-1471 PGQTYE
+1471 
-1477 GVSAKAASEKS
+1477 
-1488 VKVKTIQKSEVLFEV
+1488 
-1503 APDPTDANLSSRWD
+1503 DANRQIRETSLQQSSRD
-1517 ALDPETKHGIS
+1517 IL
-1528 ANVAA
+1528 
-1533 KIVPEVLK
+1533 
-1541 EFGVSGE
+1541 SG
-1548 IIPQVGGW
+1548 
-1556 QGKTNP
+1556 N
-1562 GFALRLESGP
+1562 
-1572 LTRQVAKALGHALS
+1572 
-1586 QQGMF
+1586 
-1591 SISAEKFE
+1591 
-1599 GSQESGLISIQL
+1599 
-1611 PEGYTEKQVGEL
+1611 
-1623 YEKLWELKHNGKQI
+1623 
-1637 IQGHT
+1637 
-1642 TIDGKMSIINDTG
+1642 
-1655 IDTTELGDMIDKHLG
+1655 
-1670 GAFKVTDTKANT
+1670 
-1682 AFDSKDT
+1682 
-1689 YDTNLQRPAPRGVSI
+1689 
-1704 LGTRRIDSF
+1704 
-1713 RQHATRL
+1713 ATRA
-1720 IDQEVSRAEEAAG
+1720 DQ
-1733 KLNQS
+1733 
-1738 AVPATFYSALGVEV
+1738 LG
-1752 GKSTTKSASADSWK
+1752 
-1766 QQIKGLIAKG
+1766 
-1776 VVKEKEVYWSG
+1776 
-1787 LDNWLDLQEGKITK
+1787 
-1801 EQVQAFLDAGGVKV
+1801 
-1815 EVERSEDEQSAS
+1815 
-1827 ELTARQAIA
+1827 
-1836 NAKEG
+1836 
-1841 LGGLLD
+1841 
-1847 LELENTFNEYEKLVV
+1847 
-1862 NNLQNQETAKD
+1862 
-1873 RARRVELEEVIDEA
+1873 
-1887 LDAVD
+1887 
-1892 MKMSWEFEAAEEQES
+1892 
-1907 ESFANVF
+1907 
-1914 EPKYAGYQLPGGT
+1914 
-1927 NYREALVML
+1927 
-1936 PSDALGTRKIMEGD
+1936 
-1950 KVVAIAKNDPYRSA
+1950 
-1964 HWNQENVLVHLR
+1964 
-1976 MNDRVDADGKKVLF
+1976 
-1990 VEEVQSDWGQ
+1990 
-2000 AGREKG
+2000 
-2006 FITPIKQEDIDKEE
+2006 
-2020 PLHNKLLEANRDLYR
+2020 
-2035 ARIAVGV
+2035 
-2042 EQDRILAKLG
+2042 
-2052 LKSYQDILLAGKQRI
+2052 
-2067 ELTDAYRK
+2067 
-2075 LVVDDK
+2075 
-2081 EYAIAAEKERL
+2081 
-2092 AVAEELR
+2092 
-2099 ASIEYSAALET
+2099 
-2110 RQQTERVPR
+2110 
-2119 APFVETTSGWLELGL
+2119 
-2134 KQILLE
+2134 
-2140 AVNGG
+2140 
-2145 YDRVAFVDGDQSV
+2145 
-2158 ERYRQ
+2158 
-2163 ALTEAVDEVEI
+2163 
-2174 TRNDDGTYTYSAIKG
+2174 
-2189 GKPVQGEQS
+2189 
-2198 VSANRINEVFGK
+2198 
-2210 AGSKQLLEEADT
+2210 
-2222 KPDEIHTIASGDI
+2222 
-2235 EIGGEGMRKFYDTIV
+2235 
-2250 PQALGKMLKK
+2250 
-2260 LGGDKIEEVNI
+2260 
-2271 GKSVNKKIDLKKF
+2271 
-2284 EDEAYKLIKG
+2284 
-2294 ETERLEFEDNLGL
+2294 
-2307 NEGDI
+2307 
-2312 PESWINELTDLPSTT
+2312 
-2327 VEVEARKIANRFAS
+2327 
-2341 KVKNWSARNKVMSM
+2341 
-2355 TQQGFTVTPALAEQ
+2355 
-2369 VSQGLPLFQ
+2369 Q

-2383 ARGSMDPVNNL
+2383 TRGEIDPVRNL
-2394 INLGKNADALTTFH
+2394 ITIKNANSLTVFH

-2418 FRTATDP
+2418 FRTATDS

-2437 LLKSFGIG
+2437 LLKWFGIG

-2460 LEEQRQ
+2460 LEEQRR
-2466 HHETT
+2466 HHETA

-2498 WATRVYKS
+2498 WATRAYKS
-2506 IRDDLNEIYRQQFG
+2506 IRDDLNEIYKQQFG
-2520 TDLPFLTDEVRG
+2520 TDLPFMTDEVRG

-2611 ATHNALRRS
+2611 AAHNALRRS
-2620 VQGEESVKMDNEP
+2620 VQGEESNKMDNEP
-2633 VRKAERFFKTGR
+2633 VRKAERFFKTGK
-2645 MVDTDGKEIEVLVGN
+2645 MVDPDGKEIEVLVGN
-2660 KLNKV
+2660 KIDSV
-2665 DVEGMYPTST
+2665 AVGGMYPTST

-2715 ALAKLKPFKDELK
+2715 ALAELKPFKDELK

-2820 AAKAM
+2820 AVKAM

-2831 GKSAYTRSLN
+2831 GKSAYTRSFN
-2841 EQIAAGVEESVAAS
+2841 EQIAAGVEESAAAS

-2868 QAKIDAHKKQYGN
+2868 QAKIDAHKKQYGD
-2881 VNPAIVAAK
+2881 VDPAIVAAK

-2957 GAYLKQIQEY
+2957 SAYLKQIEQY

-2977 MVNEAQVGTT
+2977 MVNEAQVGTP

-3029 TEKLEQRLDVI
+3029 TEKLEKRMDVV

-3079 TDGAGNVGGPFTK
+3079 IDGAGNVGGPFTK

-3121 QVSLPAGK
+3121 QVPLPAGK

-3189 FIARVSNDGTLTKE
+3189 FVARVSNDGTLTKE

-3258 DPFIVRDAQRQA
+3258 DPFIVRDAQRQL

-3348 IDDMLTPWLNR
+3348 IDEMLTPWLNR
-3359 AARQITN
+3359 AARQITS
-3366 ESGRVKAFDT
+3366 ESGRWKPIDT

-3396 AMQQVTGLFMSAIKV
+3396 ALQQVTGLFMSSLKV
-3411 SPAHLGNALYAYVA
+3411 KPTIIGNAFYAYFS
-3425 SPNKSA
+3425 SPRQSA
-3431 QEVCELS
+3431 QEVAALS
-3438 SFMKNK
+3438 PFMSNR
-3444 MENQIFDLQDQ
+3444 MQNQIFDLQDQ
-3455 MNELLLNPNKF
+3455 MNELILNPNKF
-3466 EKIQKWSSH
+3466 QKIQKWSSH

-3486 MVDVVTWTGAYN
+3486 MVDIVTWTGAYN
-3498 QYLEESGVGMS
+3498 QHLAESGVGVS
-3509 DYEAQR
+3509 DADAQR

-3526 LTQGTMNPEGIAA
+3526 LTQGTMNPEGLAA

-3580 KGKLVS
+3580 EGKLAY
-3586 TFMLGFAAQAIIS
+3586 TFLMGFAAQAIIS
-3599 DAIVRTMRGGWED
+3599 DAIVKTMRGGWED
-3612 DDNDGYL
+3612 DDDDGYL

-3629 MARSAVAM
+3629 MGRSAIAM
-3637 VPFGSTAMTALSQI
+3637 VPFGSTGMTAVSQI
-3651 VMPVIKGKA
+3651 VMPIIKGKA

-3675 ALTSSTV
+3675 ALTSSTI

-3688 LDVVSEGKEVTGQD
+3688 LDVVSEDKEVTGQD

-3712 STGVPVTILGRPVSY
+3712 TTGVPVTLLGRPVSY

-3737 PTSTADLMRGLITGT
+3737 PTSTVDLMRGLITGT

>member
-1 MEPITEGSAVDM
+1 MEPIAEGSAVDM
-13 SPSQG
+13 SPSQN

-33 TPAIEQTDTGLA
+33 TPAIEQTETGLS
-45 SAQQAVSGIIQQRKS
+45 SAQQAVTGIIQQRKS

-99 AVKKAADQKRFESY
+99 SVKKAADQKRFESY

-143 SLGGLFKVI
+143 SLGGLFKVLG
-152 NAAATG
+152 AAASG
-158 QPFPPE
+158 QPFPLE
-164 VAMEIAQQFG
+164 VAAEIAQQFG

-187 WMSNNGLEEKDLNE
+187 WMSNNGLEEKDLSE

-224 GVSYAAGQMFSM
+224 GLSYAAGQARSM
-236 APEVSKYALTGAVTG
+236 APEVAKYAIAGGATYG
-251 AALTAAGGPLAIG
+251 ALGLAGGPLAPATVAGGVLIG
-264 GTLGGAG
+264 TG

-289 LYKELLRNN
+289 LYKELLRNK

-343 KRGVQELAKPT
+343 KRGIQELAKPT

-360 TAGKYFGMEVLG
+360 TAGKYYGMEVLG

-392 RYAPGEYESKFSTPE
+392 RYAPGEFESKFSTPE
-407 GLKELANRLIDVSEQ
+407 GLQELANRLIDVSEQ

-456 TDLSKNVQDTK
+456 TDLSKNVQATK

-491 MYVDAEEMVNVLN
+491 MYVDAEEMTNVLN
-504 QSGLTAQQIDNA
+504 QSGLTVQQIDNA

-523 LAQATSGGDIQIPT
+523 LSKATSGGDIQIPT

-569 IAQQESMQQNMK
+569 IAQQETMQQNMK
-581 DAQVEMAV
+581 DAQAEMAV
-589 QEKTNAQFVS
+589 QEVTNAQFVR
-599 EAKEIEKVVNDQLIA
+599 EAKEIEKVVNDQLVA

-632 AVTGAARDGIT
+632 AVTGAAAAGIT

-648 ARHPVPTFQSQQQAA
+648 AQHPVPTFQSQRQAA
-663 QAAQQQVSRQNYK
+663 QAAQQAPAK
-676 PITSA
+676 PFVPKKYEETTVTPEQTASLSEPLVAAESELAEAKTANSITERGGKQIGDSLQKLKTA
-681 KVEVWL
+681 LARGKLGEIGAQTWKLLERLKENLGMKAASELASKTLAALTKLGVEFYDPIGIVYTEGWVEVEIINWL
-687 EKDDDNNIVTRID
+687 PYKEGVSKDKPFVEKVISPIVRRNGQIIQRGQVQVREGRID
-700 YIEVPKSKRLK
+700 HE
-711 GEGTKEI
+711 EH
-718 KNIIEWSKKNG
+718 
-729 ATSIIVES
+729 
-737 EREAIPFWKKIGFNI
+737 
-752 TDQGSDVSTGTF
+752 
-764 DLPLA
+764 LA
-769 QGSFEQA
+769 KQA
-776 SRADLN
+776 
-782 LGEQAAFDEASQRPE
+782 
-797 VVTWAKEKFGDR
+797 K
-809 TAPDGSSVWQNFTEW
+809 
-824 FGDSKVV
+824 
-831 DAEGKPMVVY
+831 DAEIEAKMQ
-841 HGTGSEFNTFETGRG
+841 SE
-856 DMIFVSL
+856 L
-863 DANVASIFGTSII
+863 DALQAKLKEEGKTDEVIKQLVAERKAELEAKAHEERYGKEEQQA
-876 PAYIKSLKP
+876 PA
-885 FNGEKNL
+885 
-892 NEIKDFIK
+892 
-900 KNYNQIEQEIRT
+900 Q
-912 ETKNRENDDESNVHS
+912 V
-927 QDELLSR
+927 
-934 IDGLDYYVF
+934 
-943 ESSETL
+943 
-949 RNGIKEL
+949 
-956 GFDSIQSDESGFV
+956 
-969 AIGIFEPTQI
+969 
-979 KSAIAN
+979 
-985 VGTFGQQD
+985 GQQD

-998 QELSTRRPSSVT
+998 QSAVENLQMVAERGQR
-1010 ATEDPLTTLLT
+1010 
-1021 ISHEQTLRTPEVL
+1021 VL
-1034 AKNVEILKKL
+1034 AKNSNISKEEQVAIEASSKETRVPVSEIESAVRKTKLAHPEDQGWAPLVYSRTIIVDDKVEHEFQTIPYDFSTSQEGNALEVGSEAYTNRVASIAKSMTEEVRSVLRRAKSGDKNALNILAQAGWYKAFRSRLRQEFGGLGDLFADLLGATSPNTPVRGNYWNAIDSLRRATRGDFDALMPQWEAWADKIDPLETDLKSFFNAQLALGKTKADIRRMPEFIQKLAEVKAARKVGDELLPTKETGMKYGFNGKNVIRAMVNLWRIVKDPDTDIDRGGTAPKAVTFSGNLIGFKSRATIDVWAARNLQRLNGGKRIPSAAESGVSGELKESGVTTLQFGFGQDVFTEAVGLIRNDPELKMNDVLASINDDDLQAVVWFIEKEFWTVNDWTSVAGEGGSFELEANLSGTSKQERVTELRKIVDASPVSKDVSLVETDTTKAVKAIEDFDNLHKDEIKELQELETEIIPKYKGSEKRKAELKKL
-1044 TPMRFL
+1044 TR
-1050 DENATP
+1050 P
-1056 EQQLENFLAQASD
+1056 EKGSKVDLAQRLLGNIGRASD
-1069 NLVALYNLMPPELR
+1069 RL
-1083 ERAKLWYPGGRR
+1083 
-1095 MLDYISSNTG
+1095 
-1105 LSPMQVGG
+1105 
-1113 VFAVLSPQKDWYE
+1113 QKTE
-1126 NVTLGNRII
+1126 ANRI
-1135 DIVTTQSDF
+1135 
-1144 VWDEKMSATAAKLK
+1144 A
-1158 EVARLA
+1158 
-1164 AEEAKVLRKAKAEIA
+1164 AKAELASLERSVDRFVGGLSIQMSMDTQGTSFVPADSDMARLSHSIKTAIYESDSSNVVLASKALSTEGRYGGVERALDLEVVAREGYNANLLWKEMLQQAKEARQDSAFLSRVLRTDEDYDPIA
-1179 LTRANALEATVKQ
+1179 HRPGIEIYFREATSKVELDK
-1192 PDVNATKEAQA
+1192 
-1203 VLEKEAVQARK
+1203 VLAE
-1214 VSDRLAKAVEKSEDQ
+1214 LAKENVEFLTVVVDGRRQTAFVAGAMPSAVGVRMQYIPEFEQRYGMDNMTDMDNAAIAAKVEAKAAELRTIAAKVTAAIKGVSFAGQFWYDTQVAFSHQYQEKIDAITTTESEGIV
-1229 EDSAAMKLYDDLKG
+1229 EDAG
-1243 TTLKE
+1243 
-1248 LLSDPYKAAVWVRV
+1248 AAVW
-1262 FDQTFNEQ
+1262 Q
-1270 SYKILLPEGGVGET
+1270 
-1284 RTTQAGKESSLRWA
+1284 
-1298 GYGAVAKA
+1298 
-1306 ISVIVDGRAENVFY
+1306 
-1320 QIGNEH
+1320 
-1326 KVRNFYNNL
+1326 
-1335 FAPESGRYI
+1335 
-1344 TIDTHAVAAA
+1344 
-1354 NFMPL
+1354 
-1359 AGTDDTV
+1359 
-1366 AHAFGGSA
+1366 
-1374 ASGETGQSGAYSI
+1374 GQSIG
-1387 YFESYRRAAEAVGVL
+1387 
-1402 PREMQSITWEAVR
+1402 
-1415 GLFEASKK
+1415 
-1423 KTFKPLVKN
+1423 
-1432 IWEKYKSGELTQE
+1432 SGIE
-1445 QAREEIIKLVGG
+1445 
-1457 ITNPSWAASAYNES
+1457 
-1471 PGQTYE
+1471 
-1477 GVSAKAASEKS
+1477 
-1488 VKVKTIQKSEVLFEV
+1488 
-1503 APDPTDANLSSRWD
+1503 DANRQIRETSLQQSSRD
-1517 ALDPETKHGIS
+1517 IL
-1528 ANVAA
+1528 
-1533 KIVPEVLK
+1533 
-1541 EFGVSGE
+1541 SG
-1548 IIPQVGGW
+1548 
-1556 QGKTNP
+1556 N
-1562 GFALRLESGP
+1562 
-1572 LTRQVAKALGHALS
+1572 
-1586 QQGMF
+1586 
-1591 SISAEKFE
+1591 
-1599 GSQESGLISIQL
+1599 
-1611 PEGYTEKQVGEL
+1611 
-1623 YEKLWELKHNGKQI
+1623 
-1637 IQGHT
+1637 
-1642 TIDGKMSIINDTG
+1642 
-1655 IDTTELGDMIDKHLG
+1655 
-1670 GAFKVTDTKANT
+1670 
-1682 AFDSKDT
+1682 
-1689 YDTNLQRPAPRGVSI
+1689 
-1704 LGTRRIDSF
+1704 
-1713 RQHATRL
+1713 ATRA
-1720 IDQEVSRAEEAAG
+1720 DQ
-1733 KLNQS
+1733 
-1738 AVPATFYSALGVEV
+1738 LG
-1752 GKSTTKSASADSWK
+1752 
-1766 QQIKGLIAKG
+1766 
-1776 VVKEKEVYWSG
+1776 
-1787 LDNWLDLQEGKITK
+1787 
-1801 EQVQAFLDAGGVKV
+1801 
-1815 EVERSEDEQSAS
+1815 
-1827 ELTARQAIA
+1827 
-1836 NAKEG
+1836 
-1841 LGGLLD
+1841 
-1847 LELENTFNEYEKLVV
+1847 
-1862 NNLQNQETAKD
+1862 
-1873 RARRVELEEVIDEA
+1873 
-1887 LDAVD
+1887 
-1892 MKMSWEFEAAEEQES
+1892 
-1907 ESFANVF
+1907 
-1914 EPKYAGYQLPGGT
+1914 
-1927 NYREALVML
+1927 
-1936 PSDALGTRKIMEGD
+1936 
-1950 KVVAIAKNDPYRSA
+1950 
-1964 HWNQENVLVHLR
+1964 
-1976 MNDRVDADGKKVLF
+1976 
-1990 VEEVQSDWGQ
+1990 
-2000 AGREKG
+2000 
-2006 FITPIKQEDIDKEE
+2006 
-2020 PLHNKLLEANRDLYR
+2020 
-2035 ARIAVGV
+2035 
-2042 EQDRILAKLG
+2042 
-2052 LKSYQDILLAGKQRI
+2052 
-2067 ELTDAYRK
+2067 
-2075 LVVDDK
+2075 
-2081 EYAIAAEKERL
+2081 
-2092 AVAEELR
+2092 
-2099 ASIEYSAALET
+2099 
-2110 RQQTERVPR
+2110 
-2119 APFVETTSGWLELGL
+2119 
-2134 KQILLE
+2134 
-2140 AVNGG
+2140 
-2145 YDRVAFVDGDQSV
+2145 
-2158 ERYRQ
+2158 
-2163 ALTEAVDEVEI
+2163 
-2174 TRNDDGTYTYSAIKG
+2174 
-2189 GKPVQGEQS
+2189 
-2198 VSANRINEVFGK
+2198 
-2210 AGSKQLLEEADT
+2210 
-2222 KPDEIHTIASGDI
+2222 
-2235 EIGGEGMRKFYDTIV
+2235 
-2250 PQALGKMLKK
+2250 
-2260 LGGDKIEEVNI
+2260 
-2271 GKSVNKKIDLKKF
+2271 
-2284 EDEAYKLIKG
+2284 
-2294 ETERLEFEDNLGL
+2294 
-2307 NEGDI
+2307 
-2312 PESWINELTDLPSTT
+2312 
-2327 VEVEARKIANRFAS
+2327 
-2341 KVKNWSARNKVMSM
+2341 
-2355 TQQGFTVTPALAEQ
+2355 
-2369 VSQGLPLFQ
+2369 Q

-2383 ARGSMDPVNNL
+2383 TRGEIDPVRNL
-2394 INLGKNADALTTFH
+2394 ITIKNANSLTVFH

-2437 LLKSFGIG
+2437 LLKWFGIG

-2460 LEEQRQ
+2460 LEEQRR
-2466 HHETT
+2466 HHETA

-2498 WATRVYKS
+2498 WATRAYKS
-2506 IRDDLNEIYRQQFG
+2506 IRDDLNEIYKQQFG
-2520 TDLPFLTDEVRG
+2520 TDLPFMTDEVRG

-2611 ATHNALRRS
+2611 AAHNALRRS
-2620 VQGEESVKMDNEP
+2620 VQGEESNKMDNEP
-2633 VRKAERFFKTGR
+2633 VRKAERFFKTGK
-2645 MVDTDGKEIEVLVGN
+2645 MVDPDGKEIEVLVGN
-2660 KLNKV
+2660 KIDSV
-2665 DVEGMYPTST
+2665 AVGGMYPTST

-2715 ALAKLKPFKDELK
+2715 ALAELKPFKDELK

-2820 AAKAM
+2820 AVKAM

-2831 GKSAYTRSLN
+2831 GKSAYTRSFN
-2841 EQIAAGVEESVAAS
+2841 EQIAAGVEESAAAS

-2881 VNPAIVAAK
+2881 VDPAIVAAK

-2905 YKILDEVEKQVSL
+2905 YKILEEVEKQVSL

-2957 GAYLKQIQEY
+2957 GAYLKEIQEY

-2977 MVNEAQVGTT
+2977 IVNEAQVGTP

-3008 QLAKRENQIKIEGEM
+3008 QLAKRENQIKIEGKM

-3029 TEKLEQRLDVI
+3029 TEKLEKRLDVI

-3060 RHINSMKAILRR
+3060 RHINSMKAMLRR
-3072 VEHWADS
+3072 IEHWADA
-3079 TDGAGNVGGPFTK
+3079 TDGAGNFGGPFTK

-3103 AYRIDRNKYVKRY
+3103 AYRIDRNNYVKRY

-3189 FIARVSNDGTLTKE
+3189 FVARVSNDGTLTKE

-3396 AMQQVTGLFMSAIKV
+3396 ALQQVTGLFMSAIKV

-3438 SFMKNK
+3438 PFMKNK

-3509 DYEAQR
+3509 DHEAQR

-3637 VPFGSTAMTALSQI
+3637 VPFGSTAMTSLSQI

-3737 PTSTADLMRGLITGT
+3737 PTSTVDLMRGLITGT